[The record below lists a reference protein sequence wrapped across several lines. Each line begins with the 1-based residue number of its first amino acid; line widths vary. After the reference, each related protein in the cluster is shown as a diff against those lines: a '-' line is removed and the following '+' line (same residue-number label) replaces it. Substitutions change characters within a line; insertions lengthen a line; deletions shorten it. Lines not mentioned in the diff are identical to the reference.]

1 MAKKKTEERTY
12 YAPIHKKNFF
22 LAAIPFIII
31 AALWVAIFGGIISA
45 KAQKSINR
53 IDISADS
60 LRTNQKGELE
70 FDMDVTNNSKYR
82 ADEIN
87 ISVSFYEDEVLIGT
101 YTCYTNN
108 AVQSKESKTY
118 TASFNSKS
126 FGEES
131 FYKLKYIDSEKLDI
145 RASITEVDYW
155 DDLDL
160 MSMMAD
166 SAGGMAVLIV
176 PGIIS
181 LVIVWLWIG
190 KITGSRCDNCK
201 NIFAMTTSAS
211 EVGRSAASW
220 NTTKYIKDMDGNDA
234 FSYSARVSGDKVT
247 YKDTEWCK
255 YCGKPHRTWT
265 HSKNIEK

>member
-1 MAKKKTEERTY
+1 M
-12 YAPIHKKNFF
+12 
-22 LAAIPFIII
+22 
-31 AALWVAIFGGIISA
+31 AIFGGIISA

-82 ADEIN
+82 ADEID
-87 ISVSFYEDEVLIGT
+87 ISVSFFEDEVLIGT

-108 AVQSKESKTY
+108 AVQSKESKSY

-126 FGEES
+126 FGEEA
-131 FYKLKYIDSEKLDI
+131 FYKLQNVDSEKLDI
-145 RASITEVDYW
+145 RASVTEVDYW

-160 MSMMAD
+160 MSMMGD

-181 LVIVWLWIG
+181 LVIIWLWIG

-201 NIFAMTTSAS
+201 NIFAMTSS
-211 EVGRSAASW
+211 EREVGRSAASW
-220 NTTKYIKDMDGNDA
+220 NTTKYLKDKDGNNVL
-234 FSYSARVSGDKVT
+234 SYDARVSGDKVT
-247 YKDTEWCK
+247 YRNTTWCK
-255 YCGKPHRTWT
+255 YCGKPHGSYTSSR
-265 HSKNIEK
+265 NEEK